1 MMKKFKIVMEGINEF
16 NDIIMEKNL
25 TKEQAIRLKQNY
37 EQNDYRHYFKI
48 IEEREVMYDEKI

>member
-1 MMKKFKIVMEGINEF
+1 MMTKFKIVMEGINEF

-25 TKEQAIRLKQNY
+25 TKEQAIKLKQNY

-48 IEEREVMYDEKI
+48 IEER